1 MLNYTYKCEVIGM
14 VLTEYD
20 EKKHINKEKQLSREE
35 GREENRLEVATAM
48 LKDKCSL
55 DSIIKYSKLTKEKVM
70 SIAESLRI
78 SVT

>member
-1 MLNYTYKCEVIGM
+1 M

-35 GREENRLEVATAM
+35 GREEGREEKRLEVATAM

-70 SIAESLRI
+70 SIAESLGI